1 MRVIIGADHGGFE
14 MKEKAKVWLGE
25 MMGLQGQSLQ
35 VVDVGSERLDPDDD
49 YVDYAMKAVLEMKE
63 DDRLVLFCR
72 NGMGMAIT
80 ANKRKGVR
88 CGLGFGLE
96 AVRKGRTDDD
106 INALAIPADYSTD
119 EVVKE
124 MVKIFLTTEFSKT
137 ERYKN
142 RLEKL
147 GKLEAI
153 WSQ

>member
-1 MRVIIGADHGGFE
+1 MRVILGADHGRFQI
-14 MKEKAKVWLGE
+14 KEKAKVWLGE
-25 MMGLQGQSLQ
+25 
-35 VVDVGSERLDPDDD
+35 VECEIVDVGSESLNLDDD

-63 DDRLVLFCR
+63 EDRVILFCR
-72 NGMGMAIT
+72 NGMGMAVT

-88 CGLGFGLE
+88 CGLGFGPE

-106 INALAIPADYSTD
+106 INALAIPADYCTD
-119 EVVKE
+119 EGVKE
-124 MVKIFLTTEFSKT
+124 MIKIFLNTEFNKT
-137 ERYKN
+137 ERYVK

>member
-1 MRVIIGADHGGFE
+1 

>member
-14 MKEKAKVWLGE
+14 IKERTKVWLGE
-25 MMGLQGQSLQ
+25 MMGLQGQALQ

-49 YVDYAMKAVLEMKE
+49 YVDYAKKAVLEMKE
-63 DDRLVLFCR
+63 DDKIILFCR

-88 CGLGFGLE
+88 CGLGFGPE

-119 EVVKE
+119 EGVKE
-124 MVKIFLTTEFSKT
+124 MVKIFLTTEFSNS
-137 ERYKN
+137 ERYKA

-147 GKLEAI
+147 SKLEAV

>member
-1 MRVIIGADHGGFE
+1 MRVIIGADHGGWKIKEE
-14 MKEKAKVWLGE
+14 MKVW
-25 MMGLQGQSLQ
+25 LQGQSLQ
-35 VVDVGSERLDPDDD
+35 VVDVGNNVLDENDD
-49 YVDYAMKAVLEMKE
+49 YVDYAMKAVLEMKDE
-63 DDRLVLFCR
+63 DKLILFCR

-88 CGLGFGLE
+88 CGLGFGPE

-106 INALAIPADYSTD
+106 INALAIPADYCTD
-119 EVVKE
+119 EGVKE
-124 MVKIFLTTEFSKT
+124 MIKIFLTTEFNMT

>member
-1 MRVIIGADHGGFE
+1 MKVILGADHGGFE
-14 MKEKAKVWLGE
+14 IKEKTKVWLEE
-25 MMGLQGQSLQ
+25 MVDLQGLALQ
-35 VVDVGSERLDPDDD
+35 VVDVGSERSDPDDD

-63 DDRLVLFCR
+63 DDKIILFCR

-88 CGLGFGLE
+88 CGLGFGPE

-119 EVVKE
+119 EGVKE
-124 MVKIFLTTEFSKT
+124 MVKIFLTTEFSNS
-137 ERYKN
+137 ERYKA

-147 GKLEAI
+147 SKLEAV